1 MALANRVYVSTI
13 STGTGT
19 VTPGAKVSNAFTS
32 FATANAG
39 APLANGDY
47 TYELNEGLDFE
58 VGNGTWDGSTLTRNV
73 VYISSIAGVIGTT
86 KMTLAGSATIQ
97 VVAPAEAIANLLS
110 NNTFTGLQAIT
121 PASQLAAGT
130 SALTITAT
138 QPTTPVTVQNAV
150 SINIT
155 GAGSAAQTNNA
166 FFVSYLAGYTGS
178 SLNRAGQFT
187 NANLGTGSI
196 LIAAAGANT
205 VTGNIGVNGAATGNT
220 TGLNNGCIGIAS
232 NGDINVG
239 VTGISQSV
247 KNSAKNIG
255 VVGSAINTGTSPVQI
270 GGWFSLNQTTVPT
283 VSAALIA
290 DNGSQTDPI
299 ARFRD
304 AGTDVMVVY
313 DGGFVGIGTYVTAP
327 DSLLTLN
334 ANTGASVAPATT
346 TLLHLVGA
354 DAGLN
359 TITMDAYGSGSQ
371 AIISGRLANGT
382 QAAKTEVTSASG
394 ILLNLVGY
402 GWNTAAYSIGGAMQ
416 VIATGTWTTTSQPA
430 ALNFLTVNTGSTAL
444 TAAMRIQPSGG
455 VSIGAAAIA
464 ADPGIGSLNMTGGI
478 TTGSTTLLTTSVALT
493 NGAAAALGTLA
504 NAPVAGN
511 PTKWVPIND
520 NGTTRYIPAW

>member
-97 VVAPAEAIANLLS
+97 IVAPAEAIANLLS
-110 NNTFTGLQAIT
+110 NNIFTGLQTFT

-138 QPTTPVTVQNAV
+138 QPTTPVTTQNAV
-150 SINIT
+150 TISIT
-155 GAGSAAQTNNA
+155 GAGSAAQSNNA

-255 VVGSAINTGTSPVQI
+255 VVGSAVNTGTSPVQI

-299 ARFRD
+299 ARFQD
-304 AGTDVMVVY
+304 NGTDVLSIN
-313 DGGFVGIGTYVTAP
+313 DGGTITASTNMAASLQSVVRPGLMVT
-327 DSLLTLN
+327 DVITVDFNS
-334 ANTGASVAPATT
+334 ANT
-346 TLLHLVGA
+346 
-354 DAGLN
+354 DN
-359 TITMDAYGSGSQ
+359 
-371 AIISGRLANGT
+371 AIAIKLPTGYTRFTGFRVVIFNA
-382 QAAKTEVTSASG
+382 SAS
-394 ILLNLVGY
+394 
-402 GWNTAAYSIGGAMQ
+402 
-416 VIATGTWTTTSQPA
+416 
-430 ALNFLTVNTGSTAL
+430 L
-444 TAAMRIQPSGG
+444 TAANYG
-455 VSIGAAAIA
+455 VFPATAGAGQALLAAGTAITVSATVDASANNASSAGLSQTVSYIA
-464 ADPGIGSLNMTGGI
+464 ANLATPNTIYFRVGTAVGS
-478 TTGSTTLLTTSVALT
+478 
-493 NGAAAALGTLA
+493 AATAKVLVEYF
-504 NAPVAGN
+504 PY
-511 PTKWVPIND
+511 P
-520 NGTTRYIPAW
+520 